1 MEKSVKELAEYLH
14 GTYENDNPELKIT
27 GVKGLVE
34 AGPEDI
40 SFAVPPYVEHCHK
53 SKAGVMVLSPNDPE
67 LDGRPVI
74 RVENPRG
81 AFALLLELYRP
92 QDEIDRVVSQY
103 AFVHPTAKIGANV
116 AIQPFA
122 YIEAMVEIGDNTV
135 IYPHVYVGR
144 RVKIGQDC
152 KLYPN
157 AVVRE
162 DCVLKNRVILQPGAV
177 IGGDGFGYVDQK
189 DGSHTKVLQTG
200 NVILEDDVEVGCN
213 STIDRATVNSTIVG
227 KGTKLDNLVHLGHND
242 IVGENCLMC
251 AHVGVSGSVTIGNH
265 CTLAGQVGTV
275 GHITIGDNV
284 VCGGRTGVTA
294 NIPSNS
300 TMAGFPA
307 QPFREWLKH
316 EASLRKV
323 GDLLKKVKELEK
335 EIKKLQQE

>member
-92 QDEIDRVVSQY
+92 QDEVDRVVSQY

-122 YIEAMVEIGDNTV
+122 YVEAMAEIGDNTV
-135 IYPHVYVGR
+135 IYPHVYIGR
-144 RVKIGQDC
+144 RVKVGQDC
-152 KLYPN
+152 KLYPSS
-157 AVVRE
+157 VVRE
-162 DCVLKNRVILQPGAV
+162 DCVLGNRVILQPGAV

-189 DGSHTKVLQTG
+189 DGSHAKVLQTG
-200 NVILEDDVEVGCN
+200 NVILGDDVEVGCN

-242 IVGENCLMC
+242 VIGENCLMC

-284 VCGGRTGVTA
+284 VCGGRTGVTS
-294 NIPSNS
+294 NIESNS
-300 TMAGFPA
+300 TVAGFPA
-307 QPFREWLKH
+307 QPFRDWLKH
-316 EASLRKV
+316 EANLRKV
-323 GDLLKKVKELEK
+323 ADLVKKVKELEK
-335 EIKKLQQE
+335 EIKKLKQE

>member
-14 GTYENDNPELKIT
+14 GTYENDNPELQIT

-92 QDEIDRVVSQY
+92 QDEVDRVVSQY

-122 YIEAMVEIGDNTV
+122 YIEAMAEIGDNTV

>member
-1 MEKSVKELAEYLH
+1 MEKSVKELAEYLQ

-92 QDEIDRVVSQY
+92 QDEVDRVVSQY

-122 YIEAMVEIGDNTV
+122 YIEAMAEIGDNTV

-152 KLYPN
+152 RLYPN

-294 NIPSNS
+294 NIPSDS

>member
-1 MEKSVKELAEYLH
+1 M
-14 GTYENDNPELKIT
+14 
-27 GVKGLVE
+27 
-34 AGPEDI
+34 
-40 SFAVPPYVEHCHK
+40 
-53 SKAGVMVLSPNDPE
+53 
-67 LDGRPVI
+67 
-74 RVENPRG
+74 
-81 AFALLLELYRP
+81 
-92 QDEIDRVVSQY
+92 
-103 AFVHPTAKIGANV
+103 
-116 AIQPFA
+116 
-122 YIEAMVEIGDNTV
+122 
-135 IYPHVYVGR
+135 
-144 RVKIGQDC
+144 
-152 KLYPN
+152 
-157 AVVRE
+157 
-162 DCVLKNRVILQPGAV
+162 
-177 IGGDGFGYVDQK
+177 
-189 DGSHTKVLQTG
+189 QTG

>member
-1 MEKSVKELAEYLH
+1 MEKSVKELAEYLQ

-92 QDEIDRVVSQY
+92 QDEVDRVVSQY

-122 YIEAMVEIGDNTV
+122 YVEAMAEIGDNTV

>member
-122 YIEAMVEIGDNTV
+122 YIEAMAEIGDNTV

-177 IGGDGFGYVDQK
+177 VGGDGFGYVDQK